1 MARVRWR
8 GGGSDTYAA
17 DRVGTVGPNRVP
29 RLAPM
34 YCTEYRGW
42 RLWYRT
48 EYRKTRQYQYRRTEP
63 RYKTTSAAIP
73 TVYCIKGY
81 PTLLLGQFDCRD

>member
-1 MARVRWR
+1 MARV
-8 GGGSDTYAA
+8 GGGEAGGEAGARHELHIHAA

-34 YCTEYRGW
+34 YRTEYRGW

-48 EYRKTRQYQYRRTEP
+48 EYRKTGQYQYRRTEP

-73 TVYCIKGY
+73 TYDLSY
-81 PTLLLGQFDCRD
+81 A

>member
-1 MARVRWR
+1 MARV
-8 GGGSDTYAA
+8 GGGEAGGEAGARHERHIHAA

-29 RLAPM
+29 RLA
-34 YCTEYRGW
+34 

-48 EYRKTRQYQYRRTEP
+48 EYRKTGQYQYRRTEP

-73 TVYCIKGY
+73 TYDLSY
-81 PTLLLGQFDCRD
+81 A